1 MLARLNRRPRG
12 FYGLERFGAIEAAL
26 ATGLQM
32 ETIRSSLPSNGTI
45 LRMLT
50 VLMISFAPVLLM
62 TLICPAASQISDPSP
77 AAAGTYGSN
86 RL

>member
-32 ETIRSSLPSNGTI
+32 ETIRSSLPSDGTI
-45 LRMLT
+45 PCMLT
-50 VLMISFAPVLLM
+50 VLMISFAPLPLSNDSY
-62 TLICPAASQISDPSP
+62 LSRCIPDIRPISSC
-77 AAAGTYGSN
+77 S
-86 RL
+86 